1 MFSKRHLGAD
11 SIVAVAV
18 LVCSSALGAQETR
31 PVQLA
36 LVTPIQ
42 IFPEEYAIGGVRLS
56 LLYGRNVSV
65 VGFDLGLVNHTTTG
79 TTKGVQWGVV
89 GITGTRFVGWQGN
102 YVNVVNGTFE
112 GFQSGI
118 VNYSGEASGFLLG
131 WVNYTKYT
139 DGLQLAIVN
148 YTKRMNGI
156 QVGLLNIIEEGGF
169 LPIFPIVNWSFE

>member
-1 MFSKRHLGAD
+1 MISKRCLAVV
-11 SIVAVAV
+11 SVVALIV
-18 LVCSSALGAQETR
+18 LVPASSLRAQQTR

-42 IFPEEYAIGGVRLS
+42 IFPEEDAIGGVRLS

-65 VGFDLGLVNHTTTG
+65 AGFDLGLVNHTTTG
-79 TTKGVQWGVV
+79 TTKGVQWGIV
-89 GITGTRFVGWQGN
+89 GIAERRFVGWQGN

-112 GFQSGI
+112 GFQSGL
-118 VNYSGEASGFLLG
+118 VNYSGEATGFLLG

-139 DGLQLAIVN
+139 NGLQLAIVN
-148 YTKRMNGI
+148 YTKRMKGI